1 MNYSEQ
7 LIAFLEQAKTGGLK
21 TRHYKK
27 NFSDITV
34 KVSFGQGT
42 PARVPW
48 ISFLKEP
55 FTTSN
60 GIYPVYLFYKE
71 QNKLIL
77 AYGISETKKPSK
89 KWVVENPK
97 TIGEYFKENNLGIPY
112 RYGESYIFKVYN
124 VDHLPN
130 SDILDKDL
138 NQIINIY
145 MDIMVDEKAAITDEL
160 DPIKS
165 YDNIPLDIHDSE
177 AIVYDNNIDF
187 SIDEFENS
195 LNEAGL
201 IFSKKLLT
209 RFAASLVTKPFVLLT
224 GLSGS
229 GKTKLAQAFAQW
241 ICETEKQ
248 YCIVPVG
255 ADWTNR
261 EPLLGYVNALENT
274 GYILPENGALEL
286 IIEANKKE
294 NENKPYFLILDE
306 MNLSHVERY
315 FADFLSVM
323 ESDDWLKI
331 HSCDTPL
338 DGGNDVEVNKEYK
351 WPNNLFVIGTVNI
364 DETTYMFS
372 PKVLDRANV
381 IEFRISETDLDKYFE
396 QANGKLDMNKLC
408 EENSKIGKG
417 ACYGESFVS
426 IAKNREAVKENV
438 VLNEVLKKFFV
449 ELQKIGAEF
458 GYRSASEIQLLF
470 NKLDVINRDYSEN
483 IDEKIDIA
491 IMQKLLPKLHGSRSK
506 LVPVLL
512 VLAGLCYT
520 KLFTKE
526 EIKKI
531 FDDADKYTEQVIYP
545 ISLEKIT
552 RMYNNVIDNG
562 FTSYAEA

>member
-506 LVPVLL
+506 LVPVLS